1 MEIMQFYTHISI
13 AYYDLIFIKAVH
25 DLVLVL
31 RILVSGFG
39 VGLVIDST
47 YKLKNKLK
55 QYNYCP
61 TKFHSKPSSLKHSYL
76 VKVKTKIKCTKLSI
90 K

>member
-1 MEIMQFYTHISI
+1 MQVYTHLSI

-31 RILVSGFG
+31 RILVSRFG
-39 VGLVIDST
+39 IGLVIDST
-47 YKLKNKLK
+47 CKFKKKLK

-61 TKFHSKPSSLKHSYL
+61 TKFHSKPSRSKHSYL
-76 VKVKTKIKCTKLSI
+76 VKVKTKIKCAKLSI